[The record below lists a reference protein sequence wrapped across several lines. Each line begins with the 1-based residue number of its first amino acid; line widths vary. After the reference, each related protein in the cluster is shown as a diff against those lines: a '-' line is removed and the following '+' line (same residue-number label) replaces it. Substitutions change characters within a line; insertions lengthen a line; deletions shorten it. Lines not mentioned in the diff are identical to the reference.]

1 MKRTN
6 TCGELTL
13 KDVDKKVVLQGWV
26 KKIRKFGALTFVDL
40 RDRYGYTQL
49 IISEKHKKFLE
60 NLKPEYP
67 EYVIEVTGIVQAR
80 KTPNLNIAT
89 GEIEVEVK
97 DLVLINKAE
106 LLPFQIDD
114 ETEALW
120 DTRLKYRY
128 LDLRRPSV
136 QQNLIVRS
144 QVNHLIRNF
153 FVANNFIEVE
163 TPIFG
168 KSTPEGARDFLVPSR
183 LNKNKFY
190 ALPQSPQLYKQL
202 LMVSGFD
209 RYFQIVKC
217 FRDEDLRI
225 DRELEFTQLDM
236 EMSFATAADVME
248 IMETLMKTI
257 LREIAND
264 DIMEPIERITYQEA
278 IEKYGSDKPD
288 LRFDLP
294 IRTLTDIFKHSKNK
308 LLHKLVT
315 QKQVIRGIAIN
326 ELLTKTQ
333 ISQLDEQ
340 ARQFNISGITFA
352 KVEFFDGYQKWT
364 GPLAS
369 TLSEAEQKAL
379 INEFKIEQN
388 STIILNG
395 EEYDKISQVFGAIR
409 NTLGKM
415 FSLYELQYKL
425 LWVVD
430 FPLFEYSEEEKRYVA
445 AHHPFTMPA
454 EKSLK
459 DFDTNK
465 KEALS
470 NAYDLVLNG
479 FEIGGG
485 SQRITNPELQQR
497 MFQAVGLTEKQIQRD
512 FAWFVNAYNYGAPY
526 HAGMALGLDRILMLL
541 TNAESIREVIAF
553 PKNLSGVDPLSG
565 APGDVE
571 QRQLDDL
578 AIEMVIEKK

>member
-49 IISEKHKKFLE
+49 IISEKHKKFFE
-60 NLKPEYP
+60 NLKP

-264 DIMEPIERITYQEA
+264 DIIEPIERITYQEA

-308 LLHKLVT
+308 LLHKLVS

-465 KEALS
+465 KDALS

>member
-1 MKRTN
+1 
-6 TCGELTL
+6 
-13 KDVDKKVVLQGWV
+13 
-26 KKIRKFGALTFVDL
+26 
-40 RDRYGYTQL
+40 
-49 IISEKHKKFLE
+49 
-60 NLKPEYP
+60 
-67 EYVIEVTGIVQAR
+67 
-80 KTPNLNIAT
+80 
-89 GEIEVEVK
+89 
-97 DLVLINKAE
+97 LINKAE

-128 LDLRRPSV
+128 LDLRRPTV
-136 QQNLIVRS
+136 QQNLIIRS

-202 LMVSGFD
+202 LMVAGFD

-236 EMSFATAADVME
+236 EMSFATATDVMK
-248 IMETLMKTI
+248 IMEELMKTI
-257 LREIAND
+257 LREIVND
-264 DIMEPIERITYQEA
+264 DIVEPIQKITYQEA

-294 IRTLTDIFKHSKNK
+294 IHTLTNIFKHSKNK

-315 QKQVIRGIAIN
+315 HKQVIRGIAIN

-369 TLSEAEQKAL
+369 TLSEEEQKAL
-379 INEFKIEQN
+379 IKEFKIEQN

-415 FSLYELQYKL
+415 FNLYELQYKL
-425 LWVVD
+425 LWVID

-465 KEALS
+465 KDALS

-485 SQRITNPELQQR
+485 SQRITDPELQQR
-497 MFQAVGLTEKQIQRD
+497 MFEAVGLTEKQIQRD

-553 PKNLSGVDPLSG
+553 PKNLSGIDPLSG

-578 AIEMVIEKK
+578 AIEMVVEKK